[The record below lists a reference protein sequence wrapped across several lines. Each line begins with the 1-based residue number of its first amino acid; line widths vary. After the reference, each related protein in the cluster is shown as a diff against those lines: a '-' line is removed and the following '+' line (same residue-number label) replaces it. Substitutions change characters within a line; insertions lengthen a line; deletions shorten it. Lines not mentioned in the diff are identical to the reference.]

1 MKVRDLMTRQV
12 IRIHPEEPVEVA
24 ARTLVQYN
32 IGALPVCGRDGRI
45 YGMLTDRDLV
55 IRCLASRRNDSWVKV
70 GDVMTGRVVTVGP
83 DMDGALAARVMGGE
97 QVRRLPVV
105 ENGKIC
111 GMVSLADLA
120 SREENV
126 LDAADALAEI
136 TEKVRIGKTLKF

>member
-24 ARTLVQYN
+24 ARTLAQYN
-32 IGALPVCGRDGRI
+32 IGVLPVCGRNGEL
-45 YGMLTDRDLV
+45 YGMVTDRDLV
-55 IRCLASRRNDSWVKV
+55 IRCMATGRSAANVRVQ
-70 GDVMTGRVVTVGP
+70 DVMSGHVVSVGP
-83 DMDGALAARVMGGE
+83 DLDGALAARIMGKQ

-120 SREENV
+120 GHEENAM
-126 LDAADALAEI
+126 DAADALTEI
-136 TEKVRIGKTLKF
+136 TENIRY